1 MPTQTWSR
9 PRGLDHVVH
18 TVHDLDAA
26 ADFYVRAGFQVGGRN
41 RHPWGTHNR
50 IIQLPGFFIELL
62 EVAEPEKIVPFAPG
76 QFSFGAFQRDFL
88 KAHEGLSMV
97 LLAST
102 DARADAKLF
111 DEAGIGGFEVFDFE
125 REGAGPDGA
134 PVKVA
139 FSLAFAQDPASP
151 EVRFAVCQHHYP
163 ENFWN
168 PDFQRHANGAKR
180 LLGVVLVADKPAA
193 HAAVLCALAGGVA
206 PQSEADGISV
216 PTPNGEMSVITPAAF
231 RARFGVAP
239 AIAGEGMALNALRM
253 SVADLDATSA
263 ILQKGGVPAGRQGNC
278 LVIPPAAA
286 SGATLVFEAA

>member
-1 MPTQTWSR
+1 MSTPTPPIESLTLRKKLPCSPEQAFRAWTDPEQFQQWFVAMP
-9 PRGLDHVVH
+9 GM
-18 TVHDLDAA
+18 TVKAQMDVRLGGKYRISCA
-26 ADFYVRAGFQVGGRN
+26 RAGEPTKFVGGEFLVVDPPR
-41 RHPWGTHNR
+41 R
-50 IIQLPGFFIELL
+50 L
-62 EVAEPEKIVPFAPG
+62 EYTWIWEKEAMPEWKDRSV
-76 QFSFGAFQRDFL
+76 
-88 KAHEGLSMV
+88 V
-97 LLAST
+97 
-102 DARADAKLF
+102 KL
-111 DEAGIGGFEVFDFE
+111 
-125 REGAGPDGA
+125 
-134 PVKVA
+134 A